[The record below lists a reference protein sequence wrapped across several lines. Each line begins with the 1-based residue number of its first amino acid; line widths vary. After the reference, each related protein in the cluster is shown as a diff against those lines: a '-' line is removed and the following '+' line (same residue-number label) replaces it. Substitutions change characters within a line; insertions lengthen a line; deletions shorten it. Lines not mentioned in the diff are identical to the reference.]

1 MKKVLSLFSGAGG
14 MDIGFEGDFKTLECS
29 VNGKM
34 HPDWIQS
41 DDGHY
46 INVIPTGFE
55 TVFAIDIM
63 PDAKSAWMNYFSNR
77 KKNADDIYHIGSVVD
92 YVKTARNG
100 EPVFPD
106 NVDIVTGGFPCNDF
120 SLAGK
125 RLGFN
130 SYKNHLGQVI
140 EADEPSEESRG
151 KLYMWMRAVIE
162 LTKPSI
168 FIAENVKGLT
178 NLGDAKAIIEHDFST
193 IGDNGYLVVPARVLD
208 SVNYGVCQH
217 RERVIFIGF
226 NKSKLTD
233 KALEMLSQDVIP
245 AEYDPYPAV
254 THGNDEGLMPFVTCE
269 MAFEGLSEPDL
280 SSDASQKNYSHAKR
294 LKPTLQGQNEIKLDG
309 IGPTVR
315 AEHHGNIE
323 FRRLS
328 KEHGGTHDEELDSGL
343 EERRLTVRECARL
356 QTFPDDYQFVFPA
369 HDGKKGL
376 SASGGYRVIGNAVPC
391 MLAYNIAMS
400 LREHWPLY
408 FGETVD

>member
-14 MDIGFEGDFKTLECS
+14 MDIGFEGDFDALDCS
-29 VNGKM
+29 INGDM
-34 HPDWIQS
+34 HPDWIAS
-41 DDGHY
+41 KNGYRTH
-46 INVIPTGFE
+46 VAATGFK
-55 TVFAIDIM
+55 TAFAIDIM
-63 PDAKSAWMNYFSNR
+63 PNAKIAWTSYFANR
-77 KKNADDIYHIGSVVD
+77 KDDAEEIYHLGSIVD
-92 YVKTARNG
+92 FVKEARNG
-100 EPVFPD
+100 NDMFPKG
-106 NVDIVTGGFPCNDF
+106 VDVVTGGFPCNDF
-120 SLAGK
+120 SIAGK
-125 RLGFN
+125 RLGFD
-130 SYKNHLGQVI
+130 SYKNHLGKI
-140 EADEPSEESRG
+140 IDADEPSDESRG
-151 KLYMWMRAVIE
+151 KLYMWMRSVIE
-162 LTKPSI
+162 LTEPSI

-193 IGDNGYLVVPARVLD
+193 IGDDGYLVIQARVLD
-208 SVNYGVCQH
+208 SADYGVCQH

-226 NKSKLTD
+226 NKSRLLPI
-233 KALEMLSQDVIP
+233 ALQSLSMEKIP
-245 AEYDPYPAV
+245 DEYDPYPAP
-254 THGNDEGLMPFVTCE
+254 THGEGDGKMPFVTCR
-269 MAFEGLSEPDL
+269 MAFEGLDEPEEA
-280 SSDASQKNYSHAKR
+280 SDESQRSYSRMKR
-294 LKPTLQGQNEIKLDG
+294 LRDGLQGQNEIKLDG

-400 LREHWPLY
+400 LRDHWPLY

>member
-63 PDAKSAWMNYFSNR
+63 PDAKSAWINYFSNR

-92 YVKTARNG
+92 YVKAARNG
-100 EPVFPD
+100 EIVFPD

-178 NLGDAKAIIEHDFST
+178 NLGD
-193 IGDNGYLVVPARVLD
+193 G
-208 SVNYGVCQH
+208 C
-217 RERVIFIGF
+217 
-226 NKSKLTD
+226 
-233 KALEMLSQDVIP
+233 
-245 AEYDPYPAV
+245 
-254 THGNDEGLMPFVTCE
+254 
-269 MAFEGLSEPDL
+269 
-280 SSDASQKNYSHAKR
+280 R
-294 LKPTLQGQNEIKLDG
+294 L
-309 IGPTVR
+309 
-315 AEHHGNIE
+315 
-323 FRRLS
+323 
-328 KEHGGTHDEELDSGL
+328 
-343 EERRLTVRECARL
+343 
-356 QTFPDDYQFVFPA
+356 
-369 HDGKKGL
+369 
-376 SASGGYRVIGNAVPC
+376 
-391 MLAYNIAMS
+391 
-400 LREHWPLY
+400 
-408 FGETVD
+408 